1 MQGYSFDIDYVA
13 KRSRLKTLLAPFI
26 ILPLILFLFFWSIPS
41 ASSGAMNF
49 IDNHLKFS
57 DAHSKDDLTSLMT
70 KKINDKDVKIQ
81 EENLSFSEEAS
92 FLIKDIFKD
101 FYSHLNNNYDSNLV
115 TIVLCMI
122 IAISIWS
129 SLILLLFNI
138 TYYFVIF
145 GPVMVFML
153 FTKKYPNW
161 IYNWN
166 KEMLSYNLRIQC
178 YMLVLTTRFPSVEK
192 SDELHV
198 TFPHPN
204 TENLSRVLPIIKWI
218 LVLPHSI
225 ILALIAIFIIPLSFV
240 AYLITI
246 ITGTY
251 PKNIF
256 NLIVGYMRWNY
267 RVFSYSHLLVTDK
280 YPKFGFTK
288 DISS

>member
-26 ILPLILFLFFWSIPS
+26 ILPLIFFLFFWSMPG
-41 ASSGAMNF
+41 AGSGVMNF
-49 IDNHLKFS
+49 IDNHLNFS
-57 DAHSKDDLTSLMT
+57 DVHSKDELSSVMAE
-70 KKINDKDVKIQ
+70 KINDKDIAIQ
-81 EENLSFSEEAS
+81 EESFSFSEEVS
-92 FLIKDIFKD
+92 FFLKDWFKIH
-101 FYSHLNNNYDSNLV
+101 YSYLNNNYDKNLV
-115 TIVLCMI
+115 LI
-122 IAISIWS
+122 ILFMLITISIWS

-166 KEMLSYNLRIQC
+166 KEILSYTVRVQC
-178 YMLVLTTRFPSVEK
+178 YMLLLTTSFPSVEK
-192 SDELHV
+192 SDELHI
-198 TFPHPN
+198 TLPDPN
-204 TENLSRVLPIIKWI
+204 GKKLNRALPLVKWI

-225 ILALIAIFIIPLSFV
+225 ILSLITILIIPLSLV
-240 AYLITI
+240 AYFTTI

-267 RVFSYSHLLVTDK
+267 RVFSYSHLLVTDQ
-280 YPKFGFTK
+280 YPQFGFKK
-288 DISS
+288 DS